1 MAGAAIASSRVTLPP
16 AARVAM
22 PSPMLPEALAANPL
36 AELFSV
42 CQLGPAL
49 NLVEPYIAGAGQ
61 AELGPFFDRQ
71 IERAEP
77 VANMQILLLVI

>member
-1 MAGAAIASSRVTLPP
+1 MDALLAGHDGAGIAAVAGAAIASSRVTLPP

-42 CQLGPAL
+42 CEFSPIGAAL
-49 NLVEPYIAGAGQ
+49 NLVEQYIDPPTAH
-61 AELGPFFDRQ
+61 
-71 IERAEP
+71 
-77 VANMQILLLVI
+77 